1 MERPF
6 SFFWSVFSL
15 LFSSFWAGMW
25 QTGYIE
31 KKRERVERE
40 GWRGLYLHPQEE
52 EEEEEE
58 EAEAAA
64 EGGRGK
70 KCSVAS

>member
-15 LFSSFWAGMW
+15 SSFWAGMW

-40 GWRGLYLHPQEE
+40 GGRGLYLHPQEE

-58 EAEAAA
+58 EGGAAM
-64 EGGRGK
+64 GGRGQ
-70 KCSVAS
+70 KCYAGS